1 MYKKN
6 NRNKI
11 IIISLLS
18 IIGIGVS
25 VLLKKFE
32 LDIKMFLP
40 LEIFIVLAACFVPA
54 KIVAIYAIV
63 ASLIAS
69 LVFQAPE
76 FFNDGLFLM
85 FQCLA
90 GAVTVSILYRTIE
103 LPPIISL
110 LFGIMAGR
118 LTICIVAFLMAL
130 LAGFDQNP
138 ISFALQMTVI
148 GLPGVIGQLFIVPLS
163 IYAITKYTTLGI
175 E

>member
-1 MYKKN
+1 MYKKS

-11 IIISLLS
+11 IIISILS
-18 IIGIGVS
+18 VLGIGVS
-25 VLLKKFE
+25 ILLNKFD

-54 KIVAIYAIV
+54 KIVAIYALG
-63 ASLIAS
+63 ASLISS

-76 FFNDGLFLM
+76 ILNDGLFLM

-90 GAVTVSILYRTIE
+90 GAVTVSILYRNIE

-110 LFGIMAGR
+110 LFGILAGR
-118 LTICIVAFLMAL
+118 LMICIVAFLMAL

-138 ISFALQMTVI
+138 ISFALQMTVL
-148 GLPGVIGQLFIVPLS
+148 GLPGVIAQLFVVPLS